1 MLVTFRETNYKMIE
15 VPDGTSLEAL
25 NDMIAT
31 CDVIIA
37 DTNDTE
43 YAVKMEGCE
52 DFISLRC
59 L

>member
-31 CDVIIA
+31 CDV
-37 DTNDTE
+37 TE

-52 DFISLRC
+52 DFISL
-59 L
+59 

>member
-31 CDVIIA
+31 CDVIIV

-52 DFISLRC
+52 DFISL
-59 L
+59 